1 MNWIEVVPE
10 KEKRK
15 YDKEWYSIWKQFKK
29 EFPELITRGTRYEPY
44 VYGHMDILVSIPNK
58 GKLVY
63 NPVGTANGKI
73 QWLERWTNEG
83 NYDQR
88 QMENKKREKE
98 KRLELYETFLDTVQS
113 YRREFNAT
121 QDDIAK
127 RSGYSRKSINEYL
140 NGKSIPKVSTMKTII
155 KSLGENNN

>member
-1 MNWIEVVPE
+1 MSWIEIVQE

-15 YDKEWYSIWKQFKK
+15 YHKEWYSIWMQFKK

-44 VYGHMDILVSIPNK
+44 IYGHMDILVSIPNK
-58 GKLVY
+58 GKLIY

-73 QWLERWTNEG
+73 RWLERWTDEG
-83 NYDQR
+83 NHKQKKI
-88 QMENKKREKE
+88 ENKKRDEE
-98 KRLELYETFLDTVQS
+98 NRLELYETFLSTVRFYQ
-113 YRREFNAT
+113 REFNAT

-155 KSLGENNN
+155 KSLGVDDN